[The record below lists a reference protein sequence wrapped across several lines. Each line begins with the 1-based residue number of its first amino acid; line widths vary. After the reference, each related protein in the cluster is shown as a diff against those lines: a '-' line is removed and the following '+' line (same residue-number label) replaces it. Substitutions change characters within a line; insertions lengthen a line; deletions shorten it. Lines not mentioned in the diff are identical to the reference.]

1 MKDFYIGFALT
12 LAIIL
17 FLELF
22 RKVEKKLT
30 GAMIL
35 ACIAFI
41 YLGFSSKDVRSLPL
55 TIGGA
60 AFFFWLAYLGYK
72 RSVVFTVIGLILH
85 GTWDLLFPLISDV
98 APIGYDIF
106 CLTIDI
112 LLAIYFALRIKTIK
126 PQLNY

>member
-85 GTWDLLFPLISDV
+85 
-98 APIGYDIF
+98 DIF

-112 LLAIYFALRIKTIK
+112 FLAIYFALRIKTIK